1 MNKEYME
8 FAEKMRRG
16 IESVMGKEVKLHAVK
31 KNNGVVLY
39 GITIYTEGC
48 NVMPTLYLESYYE
61 DYKNGKPI
69 KDVACEFMREYDRS
83 TLYDSID
90 IDFFEDYEQ
99 VKPLLGYKL
108 INADMNV
115 ELLKEVPHKRFL
127 NLAVVCYSEMPDEI
141 FEKIGKGTI
150 LIKNEHLDV
159 WEINTETLLKDA
171 IQNMQETNPAELIN
185 MMDLL
190 KELYDDP
197 KGLICGKLPMWVL
210 TSQTRRFGAGAILYN
225 DWLEKVAEEVNDDYF
240 ILPSSI
246 HEVIILPEKY
256 GTDKEYL
263 VKMVREINEEQ
274 VDTEELLAN
283 NIYYYS
289 RDTKKLQIFG

>member
-8 FAEKMRRG
+8 FTEKMRRG

-48 NVMPTLYLESYYE
+48 NIMPTLYLESYYE

-83 TLYDSID
+83 LINENFNV
-90 IDFFEDYEQ
+90 DFFEDYEQ

-108 INADMNV
+108 INTDMNV
-115 ELLKEVPHKRFL
+115 DLLKEVPHKCYL
-127 NLAVVCYSEMPDEI
+127 NLAIVCYCNIVDDR
-141 FEKIGKGTI
+141 IGKGTI
-150 LIKNEHLDV
+150 LIRNEHLDI
-159 WEINTETLLKDA
+159 WGIKAEKLIKDA
-171 IQNMQETNPAELIN
+171 VRSMKVTNPPELIN
-185 MMDLL
+185 MAELL

-197 KGLICGKLPMWVL
+197 GQLICGKIPMWVL
-210 TSQTRRFGAGAILYN
+210 TSKNRQFGAAAMVYGN
-225 DWLEKVAEEVNDDYF
+225 WLEYIGDAIEEDYYV
-240 ILPSSI
+240 LPSSI
-246 HEVIILPEKY
+246 HEVIILPKKY
-256 GTDKEYL
+256 ALDKDDL

-283 NIYYYS
+283 NIYYYN
-289 RDTKKLQIFG
+289 RDTKELQIFG